1 MPGTRTVRVTTRP
14 VGAVLANRTSVTG
27 ESTVVSAAAAT
38 SSTSGR
44 VAVALDL
51 SCGGGGLLPHADSAI
66 AMIARIDRW
75 CSTSR
80 WSANLRDVATIRGSV
95 RVTCSRCDRASQ
107 CTLVQT
113 IGPDDKPRLYAGEL
127 NVLDCACG
135 CRTQLAAQVLYK
147 QDGLW
152 IQVCPG
158 GDDAMEAGIAAFAAS
173 GVSGML
179 RVVPSLNALVEKLKI
194 ADAGLADWA
203 IEMMKVLLVAPD
215 GDLDRVLLFDALDG
229 DAIRWLRF
237 DGDALQALATPRA
250 GYDKLAIRTPP
261 SELRIDRAWAVGA
274 VKQMI
279 EGIN

>member
-1 MPGTRTVRVTTRP
+1 MT
-14 VGAVLANRTSVTG
+14 
-27 ESTVVSAAAAT
+27 
-38 SSTSGR
+38 
-44 VAVALDL
+44 
-51 SCGGGGLLPHADSAI
+51 
-66 AMIARIDRW
+66 
-75 CSTSR
+75 
-80 WSANLRDVATIRGSV
+80 TIRGSV
-95 RVTCSRCDRASQ
+95 RVTCPACDRGIE

-173 GVSGML
+173 GVSGAL

-229 DAIRWLRF
+229 ATIHWLRH
-237 DGDALQALATPRA
+237 DGDALQRLATPRA
-250 GYDKLAIRTPP
+250 GYDRLAIRTRP
-261 SELRIDRAWAVGA
+261 SEVRIDRAWAVGA
-274 VKQMI
+274 VKRMI